1 MFKIKVLHI
10 ISGNDNGG
18 GANHILNLCS
28 SENKYFDNILGCL
41 GDGYLY
47 NRVKNTNMPH
57 KFFKKDIINKEIIEF
72 VNSNE
77 IDIVNF
83 HGAQP
88 FLIHYFIRRKLRAA
102 TTATIHSDYRYDF
115 LNNKIKYYIYTPLSV
130 LGLKSFNNYIC
141 VSQNLLNLLDEKHF
155 IGEKTVV
162 NNGIDIKKIFSKED
176 KANIREKLN
185 IIDDDFI
192 FGVVGRFHPI
202 KNYINIIKAFRKF
215 SYEKPDSKLI
225 LMGDGGLREDIEKV
239 IKELNLED
247 KVILTGFIDNVTDYL
262 SVCNC
267 SVIASYSEGGAPPL
281 AMLESAIVKTPVI
294 STKVG
299 DLENIINP
307 SNGIIINSQNEK
319 DIYIAMQ
326 ECYDKRKYLQAMGEN
341 IYNLV
346 LEKFTVEKFW
356 SNYYSFYKSIIDNN

>member
-18 GANHILNLCS
+18 GANHILNICS
-28 SENKYFDNILGCL
+28 SENKYFENVLGCL
-41 GDGYLY
+41 GEGFLY
-47 NRVKNTNMPH
+47 NRVKNTNIPH
-57 KFFKKDIINKEIIEF
+57 VFFKKHIINKEIVDF

-77 IDIVNF
+77 IEIVNF

-88 FLIHYFIRRKLRAA
+88 FLIHFFIKKKLKAVTA
-102 TTATIHSDYRYDF
+102 ATIHSDYRYDF

-141 VSQNLLNLLDEKHF
+141 VSQNLLKLLDKKGF
-155 IGEKTVV
+155 TGRKTVV
-162 NNGIDIKKIFSKED
+162 NNGIDIKKLSSKED
-176 KANIREKLN
+176 KTILRQKLN
-185 IIDDDFI
+185 ITNDNFI
-192 FGVVGRFHPI
+192 FGVVGRFHPV
-202 KNYINIIKAFRKF
+202 KNYINIIKAFGKF
-215 SYEKPDSKLI
+215 SNENTCSRLI
-225 LMGDGGLREDIEKV
+225 LMGDGPLKEDIENT

-262 SVCNC
+262 SICNC
-267 SVIASYSEGGAPPL
+267 SIIASYSEGGAPPL
-281 AMLESAIVKTPVI
+281 AMLESAIVKTPII

-326 ECYDKRKYLQAMGEN
+326 ECYDKKAYLQSMGEN

-346 LEKFTVEKFW
+346 LEKFTMEKFW
-356 SNYYSFYKSIIDNN
+356 NNYYNFYKSIIDNK